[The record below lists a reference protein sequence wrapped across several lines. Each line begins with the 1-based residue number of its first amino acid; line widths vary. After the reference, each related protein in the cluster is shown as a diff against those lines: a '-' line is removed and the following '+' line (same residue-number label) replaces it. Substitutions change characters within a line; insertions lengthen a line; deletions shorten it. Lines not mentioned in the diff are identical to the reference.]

1 LLEID
6 SFVIVEEGSGE
17 GAKEAQ
23 ARLMAARAAAI
34 LRGEDASALEME
46 EEIYRNIEASR
57 EPLNPQP
64 DEAFRA
70 WEAFCG
76 AALAAIARQLP
87 PDTPPAEV
95 VAISLALEGV
105 VTQRISRRISRVLKA
120 SYIDYLMTKVRETR
134 DEERR
139 RFSRDLHDRL
149 AHDVAS
155 VRANLELYEEL
166 ENADPQRARGR
177 LRYARQAADEALGLV
192 RDFASEFRQSEA
204 SEGLRLALE
213 NLIRISVPQET
224 RMSISFDGDEAH
236 LPDYVRD
243 QLYLILRE
251 GVRNVVAHAETEN
264 MEVEVGINR
273 DEVMAAIMDVGMGFI
288 SDGTVLTEGLGISSM
303 RERAELLGGS
313 FELSSRPDGG
323 PGLRSASP
331 WRDAGERDPYGGQQ
345 TGPRETRR
353 ETARDGRGRRR
364 PRHVPRIGR
373 RDALVGSL
381 NRGGWPGRER
391 RRGGRPR
398 RGEEA

>member
-46 EEIYRNIEASR
+46 QEIYRNIEASR

-105 VTQRISRRISRVLKA
+105 VTQRISRRISRVLNA

-149 AHDVAS
+149 AHDV
-155 VRANLELYEEL
+155 
-166 ENADPQRARGR
+166 
-177 LRYARQAADEALGLV
+177 
-192 RDFASEFRQSEA
+192 
-204 SEGLRLALE
+204 
-213 NLIRISVPQET
+213 
-224 RMSISFDGDEAH
+224 AH

-323 PGLRSASP
+323 PG
-331 WRDAGERDPYGGQQ
+331 
-345 TGPRETRR
+345 
-353 ETARDGRGRRR
+353 
-364 PRHVPRIGR
+364 
-373 RDALVGSL
+373 
-381 NRGGWPGRER
+381 
-391 RRGGRPR
+391 
-398 RGEEA
+398 

>member
-34 LRGEDASALEME
+34 LRGEDALALEME

-64 DEAFRA
+64 DEALRA

-134 DEERR
+134 NEERR

-166 ENADPQRARGR
+166 ENADPQRGQGPTALRAAGR
-177 LRYARQAADEALGLV
+177 R
-192 RDFASEFRQSEA
+192 RDPRPRA
-204 SEGLRLALE
+204 GLRLRVQA
-213 NLIRISVPQET
+213 
-224 RMSISFDGDEAH
+224 
-236 LPDYVRD
+236 VR
-243 QLYLILRE
+243 
-251 GVRNVVAHAETEN
+251 
-264 MEVEVGINR
+264 
-273 DEVMAAIMDVGMGFI
+273 
-288 SDGTVLTEGLGISSM
+288 GLG
-303 RERAELLGGS
+303 
-313 FELSSRPDGG
+313 G
-323 PGLRSASP
+323 PQA
-331 WRDAGERDPYGGQQ
+331 
-345 TGPRETRR
+345 GPREPDQDQRSP
-353 ETARDGRGRRR
+353 G
-364 PRHVPRIGR
+364 
-373 RDALVGSL
+373 DADEHLL
-381 NRGGWPGRER
+381 
-391 RRGGRPR
+391 
-398 RGEEA
+398 